1 MTLKKLK
8 VTEPDAEPPLDKS
21 SGNEEKGVDK
31 TPEEKTKG
39 VDKTSGT
46 GASKKQVD
54 KTCATEEKAAAKE
67 EQVDKTCKDEKEEQV
82 DKTCKDEK
90 EEKVGKTWAQVVQKS
105 GGGASSST
113 KKTPPPPPPPKRVLD
128 KRAEVVPGPPD
139 TPEAGTWVL
148 KQNSKTRVAVDWHNV
163 MEINEEVSLYSI
175 RAVQS
180 LLKLGYQVFL
190 VSYCGPWR
198 QAKVHPVVQSL
209 PFEFTAV
216 KYLREP
222 TGVTGKAHW
231 CKKNQIGHIF
241 DDGAHIC
248 REAEEL
254 GIQAWPIRTKFE
266 KHPWTQRSFFS
277 LDEAVEDFLEQE
289 FKINP

>member
-1 MTLKKLK
+1 MTLKKLQ

-39 VDKTSGT
+39 VDKTPEEKTKGVDKTSAT
-46 GASKKQVD
+46 EASKKQVD
-54 KTCATEEKAAAKE
+54 KTCAAKE
-67 EQVDKTCKDEKEEQV
+67 EQVDKTCKNEKKEGV
-82 DKTCKDEK
+82 D
-90 EEKVGKTWAQVVQKS
+90 KTWAQVVQE
-105 GGGASSST
+105 GEGGASSST

-128 KRAEVVPGPPD
+128 KREEPQPGPPD
-139 TPEAGTWVL
+139 TAEAGAWVL

-198 QAKVHPVVQSL
+198 QAQVHPMVRAL

-216 KYLREP
+216 KYTREQ

-231 CKKNQIGHIF
+231 LKKNQIGHIF
-241 DDGAHIC
+241 DDSAKIC
-248 REAEEL
+248 KEAEDL
-254 GIQAWPIRTKFE
+254 GIKSWPIRTKFE
-266 KHPWTQRSFFS
+266 KHPWSQRSYFS
-277 LDEAVEDFLEQE
+277 LDEAVNEFLEE
-289 FKINP
+289 EYKIDP